1 MKQLGD
7 KLHEQFQQRRI
18 DELETRVE
26 ASGSTIEQQHDT
38 IQNLTWTLRG
48 TRIVAGV
55 AVTALLIVSW
65 KEFFSAVLVCSL

>member
-1 MKQLGD
+1 MKHLGD

-55 AVTALLIVSW
+55 AVAALLIVSW
-65 KEFFSAVLVCSL
+65 KAFVASVLVCSL

>member
-26 ASGSTIEQQHDT
+26 ASGNTIEQQHEQ
-38 IQNLTWTLRG
+38 IEMMTWSLRG

-65 KEFFSAVLVCSL
+65 KAFFSAVLVCSL